1 MVSPQFSYCPSGND
15 NHDVETTTP
24 GLGMYGITTVQLLSV
39 RKRPPRHGNHNS
51 GSWYVW
57 YHHSSVTVRPVTTT
71 TDVETTTPGLGMYG
85 ITTVQL
91 LSVRKR
97 PPRHGNHNSGSWYV
111 WYHHS
116 SVTVRPVTT
125 TTAWGN
131 HNSGSWYV
139 WYHHSSVTV
148 RPVTTTTT
156 WKPQLR
162 ALVCMVSPQFS
173 YCPSGNDNHD
183 METTTPGLGMY
194 GITTVQ
200 LLSVRK
206 RLPLREE
213 TTTPGL
219 GMYGITA
226 VQLLSVR

>member
-1 MVSPQFSYCPSGND
+1 MVSPQFSYCPSGNDNHCVRKPQLRALVCMVSPQFSYCPSGNDNHCVRKPQLRVLVCMVSPQFSYCPSGND

-51 GSWYVW
+51 G
-57 YHHSSVTVRPVTTT
+57 P
-71 TDVETTTPGLGMYG
+71 
-85 ITTVQL
+85 
-91 LSVRKR
+91 
-97 PPRHGNHNSGSWYV
+97 WYV

-125 TTAWGN
+125 TTAW
-131 HNSGSWYV
+131 
-139 WYHHSSVTV
+139 
-148 RPVTTTTT
+148 

-173 YCPSGNDNHD
+173 YCPSGNDNHWRE
-183 METTTPGLGMY
+183 ETTTPGLGMY

-200 LLSVRK
+200 LLSVR
-206 RLPLREE
+206 
-213 TTTPGL
+213 
-219 GMYGITA
+219 
-226 VQLLSVR
+226 

>member
-1 MVSPQFSYCPSGND
+1 MVSLQFSYCPSGNDHHCVRKPQLRVLVCMVSPQFSYCPSGND
-15 NHDVETTTP
+15 NHDMETTTP

-39 RKRPPRHGNHNS
+39 R
-51 GSWYVW
+51 
-57 YHHSSVTVRPVTTT
+57 
-71 TDVETTTPGLGMYG
+71 E
-85 ITTVQL
+85 
-91 LSVRKR
+91 
-97 PPRHGNHNSGSWYV
+97 
-111 WYHHS
+111 
-116 SVTVRPVTT
+116 TT

-162 ALVCMVSPQFS
+162 ALVCMVSLQFS
-173 YCPSGNDNHD
+173 YCPSGNDHHD

-200 LLSVRK
+200 LLSVR
-206 RLPLREE
+206 
-213 TTTPGL
+213 
-219 GMYGITA
+219 
-226 VQLLSVR
+226 